1 MTEEKN
7 RALRATQ
14 EKSNLQ
20 HQLHRAEAEL
30 LSART
35 EIKRSTEEVAAQRE
49 RAKEFNTLKI
59 AAQKKVAEYNA
70 ENSRL
75 EVSVAAPHASL
86 PNDSSCEASM
96 LHSQNCVSKGLSHPI
111 LFIV

>member
-1 MTEEKN
+1 MALSVTEEKN

-30 LSART
+30 VSARA

-75 EVSVAAPHASL
+75 EVDLVFNVL
-86 PNDSSCEASM
+86 IKF
-96 LHSQNCVSKGLSHPI
+96 CVVLAG
-111 LFIV
+111 V